1 MHSATRSRNV
11 LQSIRPSTAPVTASV
26 SVVRFGA
33 FNYSLIYAYIE
44 LIGTSL
50 ISFWHGNCMIN
61 LPTGFVRWLMIIS
74 YLQSI
79 NLKTGRGFLSLRGRW
94 DVGIGASYLSRQ

>member
-1 MHSATRSRNV
+1 
-11 LQSIRPSTAPVTASV
+11 VTASV

-61 LPTGFVRWLMIIS
+61 LPTGFIRWFMTIS
-74 YLQSI
+74 YLPFIS
-79 NLKTGRGFLSLRGRW
+79 LKTGQGFLALRGRW